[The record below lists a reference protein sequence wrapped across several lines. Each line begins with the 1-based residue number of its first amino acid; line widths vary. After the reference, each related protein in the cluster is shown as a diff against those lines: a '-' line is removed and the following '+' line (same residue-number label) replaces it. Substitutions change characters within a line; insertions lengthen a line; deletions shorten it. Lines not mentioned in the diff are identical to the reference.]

1 MSIFLM
7 SKSTFLSLFNN
18 SFSPNQNKCKLIKY
32 KNKYL
37 LTILLTTLTVLS
49 LDTIFHFQALGSSG
63 RNFLWEKVQKCVA
76 NQQGNPPKPDPCLYV
91 DINNRYVVANGSHSV
106 EYLLLPTDK
115 ITGIENPSVSTQNKP
130 YYWQYAWETA
140 KTYIPQIKP
149 KIKNPAQYGLAINSK
164 QARGQDQLHIH
175 ISCINK
181 KVSKELEQN
190 DNNIPN
196 GSFKN
201 FILTL
206 NNNKY
211 NIMKLT
217 NNSLE
222 ASNNPFYLVKKSL
235 HSSQNMADQSIAVA
249 GRSKGGFYIVNTESS
264 GGYQAAAEKLLD
276 EDCST
281 Q

>member
-1 MSIFLM
+1 MNIFLI
-7 SKSTFLSLFNN
+7 SKSTFINLFNN
-18 SFSPNQNKCKLIKY
+18 SFLQNQDKCKSIKY

-37 LTILLTTLTVLS
+37 LNILLTTLTGLS
-49 LDTIFHFQALGSSG
+49 LDTIFNSQVLGSNG
-63 RNFLWEKVQKCVA
+63 RDFLWEKVQKCVA

-91 DINNRYVVANGSHSV
+91 DLNNRYVVANGSHSV

-115 ITGIENPSVSTQNKP
+115 ITGIENLSISTLNKP
-130 YYWQYAWETA
+130 YYWQYAWEAA
-140 KTYIPQIKP
+140 KTYIPQVKP
-149 KIKNPAQYGLAINSK
+149 KIKNPDQYGLAINSK

-181 KVSKELEQN
+181 KVSKKLEQN
-190 DNNIPN
+190 DNNIPS

-206 NNNKY
+206 DNNKY

-249 GRSKGGFYIVNTESS
+249 KRSKGGFYIMNTESS

-276 EDCST
+276 EDCK
-281 Q
+281 